1 MSQFSQRAVI
11 YARIS
16 EDPLH
21 LEKGVTRQIEDAQAL
36 AAARGWEV
44 VAEPFVDNNISAL
57 TGKHRPAYD
66 QLMALVA
73 SGGCDRVI
81 TYMTSRLWRNRGE
94 RADGIEKL
102 RAAAVGVVAVQG
114 PDLDLTTAAGRML
127 AGLLGEFD
135 THESEV
141 KAERISRASQQ
152 RAEEGR
158 PNGGVSYGWER
169 VYSVDDRGRVS
180 GSGDKEKLSESVVVR
195 EIVDRLLSGDS
206 LHAITRALNERGL
219 PSPQGKP
226 WGISSVRKIALRE
239 SNVAR
244 RVHQGKV
251 IGAGSWPALV
261 DQGSHD
267 RVRALLEAPDR
278 GHTKGGQRRHL
289 LSFGIGECG
298 VCHGKLRA
306 QSGKRH
312 RKVARA
318 VTPDNPEGRVT
329 SVHQMYVCIDFG
341 CVGRNQGRVDE
352 LLGLVIAARLER
364 PDAAGVLVRDNT
376 RLVALQAEAE
386 AVRSRLDTAADDYA
400 DGGITSDQLRRITAR
415 LCPQLEQLE
424 KAARIAAGPAL
435 EALQGL
441 AGEPDVLERWRALSV
456 TRQRAVLAVLGLTVS
471 ILPAGRGPAF
481 NPECVA
487 FVWAES

>member
-1 MSQFSQRAVI
+1 M
-11 YARIS
+11 
-16 EDPLH
+16 
-21 LEKGVTRQIEDAQAL
+21 
-36 AAARGWEV
+36 
-44 VAEPFVDNNISAL
+44 
-57 TGKHRPAYD
+57 
-66 QLMALVA
+66 
-73 SGGCDRVI
+73 
-81 TYMTSRLWRNRGE
+81 
-94 RADGIEKL
+94 
-102 RAAAVGVVAVQG
+102 
-114 PDLDLTTAAGRML
+114 
-127 AGLLGEFD
+127 LGEFD

-141 KAERISRASQQ
+141 KSERISRASQQ